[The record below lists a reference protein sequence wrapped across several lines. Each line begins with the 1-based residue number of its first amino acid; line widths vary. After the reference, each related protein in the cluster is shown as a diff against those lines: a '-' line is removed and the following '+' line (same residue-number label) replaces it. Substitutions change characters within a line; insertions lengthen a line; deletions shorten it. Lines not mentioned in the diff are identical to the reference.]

1 MNDTLT
7 NLFPAAPLK
16 AIPTCKSK
24 GAFTTLKILS
34 DGLPH
39 SRDELTKLLGETWRS
54 ALQDLRGDR
63 FQYWLIHSVKQPNGM
78 PSLLQLD
85 QRHLSGNLEHD
96 AAARLERRKQ
106 LKRDSFK
113 EAQQGWKR
121 MPKAHNAMIE
131 ADSDYFKSLSAANDS
146 DGAKS
151 HD

>member
-1 MNDTLT
+1 MISLT

-16 AIPTCKSK
+16 ATPTSKSK
-24 GAFTTLKILS
+24 RAFTTLNVIS

-39 SRDELTKLLGETWRS
+39 SRDELTKLLGETFRS

-63 FQYWLIHSVKQPNGM
+63 FQYWLIHSVKQPNGKS
-78 PSLLQLD
+78 SLLQLD
-85 QRHLSGNLEHD
+85 PRHLSGCPKQD

>member
-1 MNDTLT
+1 MILLT
-7 NLFPAAPLK
+7 RLFPAAPLK
-16 AIPTCKSK
+16 AIPTSES
-24 GAFTTLKILS
+24 GAAYITLKLLA
-34 DGLPH
+34 DGELH
-39 SRDELTKLLGETWRS
+39 NRHELTQLLGEPWRS
-54 ALQDLRGDR
+54 GLQRLRGDH
-63 FQYWLIHSVKQPNGM
+63 FQYWLIHSVKQPNGKS
-78 PSLLQLD
+78 SLLQLD
-85 QRHLSGNLEHD
+85 PRHLSGCPKQD